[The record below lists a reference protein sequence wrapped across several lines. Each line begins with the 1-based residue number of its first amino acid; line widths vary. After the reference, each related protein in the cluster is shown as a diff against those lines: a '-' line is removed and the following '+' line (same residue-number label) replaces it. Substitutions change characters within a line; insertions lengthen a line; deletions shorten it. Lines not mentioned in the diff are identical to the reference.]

1 MREIARLAAAIR
13 YPVRVP
19 DGALSFTFSV
29 DDDPIEARIVGG
41 RLRLSWAFPQDAPA
55 SVLAGFATGRML
67 REEAVVAWDPA
78 GGRAILWQR
87 AQSGADDRSL
97 VGMLQDFVNSRDWW
111 KARVSELVA
120 PKATLADLVIRP

>member
-1 MREIARLAAAIR
+1 MREIARLAAAIG

-29 DDDPIEARIVGG
+29 DDDPIEARVVGG
-41 RLRLSWAFPQDAPA
+41 RLRLGWTFPKDAPA
-55 SVLAGFATGRML
+55 SALAAFATGRML

-78 GGRAILWQR
+78 AGRAILWQR
-87 AQSGADDRSL
+87 AQSGADDRAL

-111 KARVSELVA
+111 KDRVAELAA
-120 PKATLADLVIRP
+120 PKATLADFVIRP

>member
-1 MREIARLAAAIR
+1 MKEIARLAAAIG

-19 DGALSFTFSV
+19 EGALSFTFSV

-41 RLRLSWAFPQDAPA
+41 RLRLSWTFPEDAPA

-67 REEAVVAWDPA
+67 REEAVVAWDPSA
-78 GGRAILWQR
+78 GRAILWQR
-87 AQSGADDRSL
+87 AQSGADDRAL

-111 KARVSELVA
+111 KDRVAELAA
-120 PKATLADLVIRP
+120 PKATLADFVIRP